1 MTAEVKDNI
10 RIEKMNLKDKDIEC
24 SKQMVKIDKLN
35 MIKNEYRRLNMV
47 EEEDKSDLNAT
58 NMSATGMSMAN
69 AKVTESLLQNN
80 FLYYKMCDN
89 LID

>member
-69 AKVTESLLQNN
+69 AKVTENLLQNN